1 MKIPRVFEL
10 KKEKEERSEMK
21 RRGRE
26 RREGEKTRR
35 RGEHKVAYG
44 GEGKGEALVPCGNG
58 GKKKGL
64 EDRHR
69 DEEQDALRDASNQK
83 GRSRVCGARY
93 VWPRERESRAGGKKR
108 RFVGF
113 YELSFPFDPRASSC
127 AQSERLAGRG
137 S

>member
-1 MKIPRVFEL
+1 
-10 KKEKEERSEMK
+10 MK

-44 GEGKGEALVPCGNG
+44 GKGKGEALVPCGNG

-69 DEEQDALRDASNQK
+69 DEEQDALRDASSQK
-83 GRSRVCGARY
+83 GRSRVWRRALR
-93 VWPRERESRAGGKKR
+93 VAPRERKPSRWKKKKIR
-108 RFVGF
+108 WFLRA
-113 YELSFPFDPRASSC
+113 LFPV
-127 AQSERLAGRG
+127 
-137 S
+137 